1 MANDAALRTSMI
13 WLAAIIV
20 VVGISTRSF
29 KKMMATYVVGGLGI
43 AGVLLPDW
51 CYFNRDF
58 SRWTSPVT
66 AEERASHIAST
77 RSGSKRLLVSS
88 FLFVTQLFNFNF
100 FLFWIEALG
109 IRKRK
114 KLGVL
119 YWVVLVFNECYKFL
133 LN

>member
-1 MANDAALRTSMI
+1 MANDAALRSSLI
-13 WLAAIIV
+13 WLAAVIV

-66 AEERASHIAST
+66 VEERASHTAST
-77 RSGSKRLLVSS
+77 RSGSIRFKIYPIRMTVYTTVYGFALYKWWIFVS
-88 FLFVTQLFNFNF
+88 N
-100 FLFWIEALG
+100 
-109 IRKRK
+109 
-114 KLGVL
+114 
-119 YWVVLVFNECYKFL
+119 
-133 LN
+133 